1 MRQFL
6 DGSGNDVTNTVVA
19 YLQAARQLRL
29 ADLYLIGEVE
39 DPDAVWMTTWSAPL
53 EWSIWGTF
61 QPAVINRSRV
71 TSKVGLEVDSLD
83 VTWSPPLT
91 AFGTSSA
98 TTNPYQKAQLGSYDN
113 RRVRIWRTVMPTP
126 GDANTLGACEWFGGW
141 IANTEISRSSIK
153 FTVQSF
159 LNVINQK
166 VPPNVIELSNTLASF
181 VGATPVLQDGET
193 VVPTFTVKAPSNTN
207 LILGDTIQP
216 TAHKIYAT
224 GRFRVGYMVF
234 LAGSTL
240 AGYWAAVA
248 NNSNYAAGGGIHY
261 NEFQTFQSFPFAPT
275 PGDTFYVSTQWPV
288 DLGSSGPGQ
297 YFGFPYVPQPVT
309 AV

>member
-1 MRQFL
+1 MVRRL
-6 DGSGNDVTNTVVA
+6 DREYGD
-19 YLQAARQLRL
+19 LRAA
-29 ADLYLIGEVE
+29 
-39 DPDAVWMTTWSAPL
+39 
-53 EWSIWGTF
+53 
-61 QPAVINRSRV
+61 
-71 TSKVGLEVDSLD
+71 
-83 VTWSPPLT
+83 
-91 AFGTSSA
+91 
-98 TTNPYQKAQLGSYDN
+98 
-113 RRVRIWRTVMPTP
+113 
-126 GDANTLGACEWFGGW
+126 
-141 IANTEISRSSIK
+141 SIK

-159 LNVINQK
+159 LNVVNQK

-181 VGATPVLQDGET
+181 VGATPVLLDGET
-193 VVPTFTVKAPSNTN
+193 SVPTFTVKAPSNTN

-216 TAHKIYAT
+216 TAHKIYADWPLPS
-224 GRFRVGYMVF
+224 RVRWFF